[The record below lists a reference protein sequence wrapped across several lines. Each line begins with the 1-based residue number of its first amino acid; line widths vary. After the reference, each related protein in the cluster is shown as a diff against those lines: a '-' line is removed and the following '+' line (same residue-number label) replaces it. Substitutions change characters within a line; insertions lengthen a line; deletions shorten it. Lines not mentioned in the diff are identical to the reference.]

1 VISLVLVFVKKIKK
15 MALSAFRDVMSSYKK
30 VVSVFEKKNSEK
42 VTVLVFHGLVMSDN
56 ASCC

>member
-1 VISLVLVFVKKIKK
+1 

-42 VTVLVFHGLVMSDN
+42 VTVSAFHGLVMSDN

>member
-1 VISLVLVFVKKIKK
+1 MISLVSVFVKKIKK

-30 VVSVFEKKNSEK
+30 AVSVFENNNSEK
-42 VTVLVFHGLVMSDN
+42 VTVSVFHGLVMSDN